1 MGGGS
6 QGENKSKSDETQ
18 NGLNWHRNRIGSIL
32 RKLRVFEKQIKKNK
46 KQSYFVSH
54 YRVRSLRQT
63 SRARRVIRDLV
74 HVHIGNEDEQHTAR
88 NGAQKGQQW
97 SWQN

>member
-32 RKLRVFEKQIKKNK
+32 RKLRVFEKQIKNKIKNNLIL
-46 KQSYFVSH
+46 SH
-54 YRVRSLRQT
+54 VTGYEVLGRL
-63 SRARRVIRDLV
+63 A
-74 HVHIGNEDEQHTAR
+74 EQE
-88 NGAQKGQQW
+88 G
-97 SWQN
+97 